1 MSAADINAAAAAEF
15 EPLVAGELAVTGADG
30 VGMKTKPSGK
40 FACAGKAFT
49 GWEIAAEDAEDDLRN
64 ELFADGDGAATCEPE
79 LHEGTILDFAR
90 EKGTTDERG
99 LRHRITRARF

>member
-1 MSAADINAAAAAEF
+1 
-15 EPLVAGELAVTGADG
+15 
-30 VGMKTKPSGK
+30 
-40 FACAGKAFT
+40 
-49 GWEIAAEDAEDDLRN
+49 LRN

-79 LHEGTILDFAR
+79 LHEGTILDFAW